1 MAALVDARMG
11 EQRREHRAVVG
22 VDRADDDES
31 AGLGRAGRDPGTQR
45 VVQPLARLATADEGD
60 GERPP
65 VVLAPGGAEAR
76 RVVAVPMARQPLGGH
91 ARVAERGGHE
101 VRRAH
106 QPRRAVVFA
115 LLAGQP
121 PRVPGVRA
129 RRVLTEPELAALA
142 LDLGEGELGMRV
154 RALEHARDAG
164 AVGGGER
171 ALAAERPAVDDV
183 DRAAAPAEEAGRA
196 AVVQRDGAV
205 EPERPERDFHARRAQ
220 RLDQLDALR
229 QRALTGPA
237 DDGHV
242 DAVPGEARHLLPG
255 RGPDA
260 RRAEARR
267 ERVQDVH
274 QGSSETG
281 RTAACSAF
289 RWPRRFAGRVRA
301 AAAWV
306 ASSSATPSASRRAA
320 TRPRCLR
327 A

>member
-1 MAALVDARMG
+1 
-11 EQRREHRAVVG
+11 
-22 VDRADDDES
+22 
-31 AGLGRAGRDPGTQR
+31 
-45 VVQPLARLATADEGD
+45 
-60 GERPP
+60 
-65 VVLAPGGAEAR
+65 
-76 RVVAVPMARQPLGGH
+76 MARQPLGGH
-91 ARVAERGGHE
+91 ARVTERAGHE
-101 VRRAH
+101 LRRAQQPVARARTRAARGPAARGSGCAGSRVTH
-106 QPRRAVVFA
+106 RARARGARRSTAAKANPVCAFGRSSTLGTPARLAAASVRSAPSGQQWTMSIVPRRR
-115 LLAGQP
+115 LS
-121 PRVPGVRA
+121 
-129 RRVLTEPELAALA
+129 E
-142 LDLGEGELGMRV
+142 
-154 RALEHARDAG
+154 
-164 AVGGGER
+164 
-171 ALAAERPAVDDV
+171 
-183 DRAAAPAEEAGRA
+183 AAPRGGRA
-196 AVVQRDGAV
+196 ARRRASN
-205 EPERPERDFHARRAQ
+205 PSARNGIFTPGRAQ

-229 QRALTGPA
+229 QRALAGPA